1 MGRASINGGNSI
13 APLIAGG
20 YSYGCWE
27 NQWKIMVVNIGD
39 GMFFWDLGWEFSE
52 IVHGHSLM
60 IDGILVPS
68 GELT

>member
-1 MGRASINGGNSI
+1 
-13 APLIAGG
+13 
-20 YSYGCWE
+20 
-27 NQWKIMVVNIGD
+27 MVVNIGD